1 MSEKKSND
9 HHIADLRKKLF
20 ETLEAVKS
28 GSLELDRARVV
39 NEIGKTL
46 IDSAKVEV
54 DFIRATDGSG
64 SDFLGKPVNEEAP
77 TKPMGISSVF
87 HHRIAG

>member
-1 MSEKKSND
+1 MSEKKSGD
-9 HHIADLRKKLF
+9 HNIADLRKKLF
-20 ETLEAVKS
+20 ETLAAVKS
-28 GSLELDRARVV
+28 GTLELDRARLV

-64 SDFLGKPVNEEAP
+64 SEFLGNAAKEEAP
-77 TKPMGISSVF
+77 LKPMGISSVF
-87 HHRIAG
+87 QHRIAG